1 MYSPQKSAE
10 IAGVSRKTV
19 MDAINAQKLKSK
31 RNNRNYWVI
40 SEVDLKAWMDSRRVK
55 LKPDTSSKTIT
66 QLTLENKILAFQLKA
81 SAEVI
86 TDLKQRLLKA
96 DTTLKET
103 TADLE
108 IQRESWK
115 AQAQQLLKYM
125 DSIRVEDKPPP
136 LILGSTDR
144 YNAQKSQTDTPEPQ
158 NAPIRKRRKKIFGIF

>member
-1 MYSPQKSAE
+1 
-10 IAGVSRKTV
+10 
-19 MDAINAQKLKSK
+19 MDAINAQKLNAT
-31 RNNRNYWVI
+31 RNNRNHWVI
-40 SEVDLKAWMDSRRVK
+40 SKDDLKAWMDSRRG
-55 LKPDTSSKTIT
+55 KPKPDTSSDAFSDTSSKTIS
-66 QLTLENKILAFQLKA
+66 QLTVENRILAFQLKA
-81 SAEVI
+81 NAEVVI
-86 TDLKQRLLKA
+86 DLKQRLLKA

-125 DSIRVEDKPPP
+125 DSIKVEDKPPP

-158 NAPIRKRRKKIFGIF
+158 NVPVRERRKKIFGIF